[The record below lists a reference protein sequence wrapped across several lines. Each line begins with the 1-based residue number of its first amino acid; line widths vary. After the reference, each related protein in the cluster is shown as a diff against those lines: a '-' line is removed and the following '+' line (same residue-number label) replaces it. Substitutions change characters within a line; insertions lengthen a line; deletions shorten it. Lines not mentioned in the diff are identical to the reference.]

1 MDEMGKLSL
10 LEDDMGVYVESQM
23 ESTKKLLEVISEL
36 EGCRIQD
43 QSTKKNTKNC
53 TSIYWQ

>member
-1 MDEMGKLSL
+1 MENP
-10 LEDDMGVYVESQM
+10 V

-36 EGCRIQD
+36 EGCRTQD